1 MRDGNRE
8 RQRAREGVMR
18 EVKGW
23 KRGREPGLSE
33 SRGGEIAHERV
44 RVTE

>member
-23 KRGREPGLSE
+23 KRGREPG
-33 SRGGEIAHERV
+33 RGEIAHERV